1 MAALPAMIFI
11 AQIKLVLLLGSPVSH
26 LLAWQTPKWIVV
38 GTEAAWQVPPPGYST
53 IAVKPGRGWGRFGLL
68 ECL

>member
-26 LLAWQTPKWIVV
+26 LLAWQTPKWIV
-38 GTEAAWQVPPPGYST
+38 GTEAAWQVPPPVYST
-53 IAVKPGRGWGRFGLL
+53 VKPGRGWERYGLL